1 MNFQNGYITIKRT
14 EACDK
19 LQRSETNDCVVRAIA
34 NSAGC
39 TYTEAHN
46 LAKKHYQR
54 RFRKGTHTVSIL
66 RKSSELFAE
75 LGFQTNNVSWSQFWE
90 GKQARKFG
98 TINQFVKA
106 NPSGR
111 HFLLVRGHALA
122 VVDGVVYDNAGRT
135 SGRHRVEIAFSLDG
149 QPAEKQQAP
158 KKTRVR
164 FTISKDGL
172 RYENLTPKQVHE
184 IVGGNLA
191 SVQSICAKRRPQVYG
206 WTLTFE

>member
-34 NSAGC
+34 NSTGC
-39 TYTEAHN
+39 TYTEAHG
-46 LAKKHYQR
+46 LAKKHYNR
-54 RFRKGTHTVSIL
+54 GFRQGTRTIAIL
-66 RKSSELFAE
+66 HNTKQLFSELNFKTENSSITGYFDAKE
-75 LGFQTNNVSWSQFWE
+75 S
-90 GKQARKFG
+90 RRFG

-106 NPSGR
+106 NPTGR

-122 VVDGVVYDNAGRT
+122 VVNGVVYDNAGRT
-135 SGRHRVEIAFSLDG
+135 SGRHQVQIAFSLDG
-149 QPAEKQQAP
+149 QSVEKQQAP

-164 FTISKDGL
+164 FTITKGLL

-191 SVQSICAKRRPQVYG
+191 SVQSMCAKRRPQVYG